1 MGDETQKQLAY
12 YVNKASDLA
21 ESVRRDLQKNKG
33 VLSSTTIV
41 ALNDFIIAANVIKS
55 LTDEL
60 DQDTI
65 KLN

>member
-1 MGDETQKQLAY
+1 MKTEAEQQLEY

-21 ESVRRDLQKNKG
+21 ECVRHDLQKNQGQISQK
-33 VLSSTTIV
+33 SIV

-55 LTDEL
+55 LTDNLET
-60 DQDTI
+60 DSI